1 MIEKYLYSLN
11 KLYSR
16 KIENGLDYQNWKTE
30 ALNLIIKIYGENHHF
45 EKELRNI
52 KRIKT
57 STISLNGGNGMYNAP
72 GSDNLKS
79 CTKRGKDLIKVII
92 EDLEIYELPEKKSS
106 TPSDQSQINLNVTQ
120 NNNNSQTVNL
130 NIILNQLE
138 KDLSPD
144 QIKELQTILNSQAD
158 DKKQK
163 MLNKL
168 KSFGGDVCA
177 NIIAGILTNPAIFS

>member
-1 MIEKYLYSLN
+1 MIEKYFYSLN

-16 KIENGLDYQNWKTE
+16 KIENGQDYQNWKSE
-30 ALNLIIKIYGENHHF
+30 ALNLIIKIYGDKHHF

-52 KRIKT
+52 NRIKS
-57 STISLNGGNGMYNAP
+57 STISLNGGNGMYNVP
-72 GSDNLKS
+72 GSDNLNS
-79 CTKRGKDLIKVII
+79 CIKRGKDLIKLII
-92 EDLEIYELPEKKSS
+92 EDLEIYELPEKKTS
-106 TPSDQSQINLNVTQ
+106 TSLDQNHINLNVTQ

-138 KDLSPD
+138 RDLSSD
-144 QIKELQTILNSQAD
+144 QIKELQKILNSQSD

-163 MLNKL
+163 VLNKL

-177 NIIAGILTNPAIFS
+177 NIIAGILTNPGIFS